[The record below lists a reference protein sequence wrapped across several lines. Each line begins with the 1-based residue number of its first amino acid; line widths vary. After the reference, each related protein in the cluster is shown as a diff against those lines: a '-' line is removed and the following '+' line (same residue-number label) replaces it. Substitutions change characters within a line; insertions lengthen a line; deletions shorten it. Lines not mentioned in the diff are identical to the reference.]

1 MGKHNAMT
9 PYTVDIEQ
17 ASMSSPTGYLPLARK
32 YRPQTFE
39 ELVGQ
44 AHVADTLSRAIES
57 KRIGQAYLFAGQRG
71 VGKTS
76 AARIL
81 AKSLCCVKGPTP
93 KPCQTCTS
101 CRQIT
106 AGSSLDVIE
115 IDGASN
121 RGIDD
126 IRALRETVQFAPSH
140 GAFRIYI
147 IDEVHQ
153 ITHDAF
159 NALLKTLEE
168 PPAHVKFIFATTA
181 PHKVPP
187 TILSRCQRF
196 DFRRIEVK
204 TVVEVLQRVVKAEKV
219 AVDEAALYAIARA
232 SEGSLRDAEVVLEQA
247 MSFCETRIREED
259 VAQLLGGLEQEA
271 LFQWAQA
278 VLDREALAA
287 FTLLAQQVNLGKD
300 VSRLLADL
308 LMHLRHLLVA
318 TTVNQAPNRKHLLA
332 QLIDVPE
339 DVLRR
344 LEEQATRTSAQ
355 ELLMMMQ
362 VLTSAYDV
370 ARRSPCAQAVAELV
384 LIQLATRDSWVSL
397 DQALERLEQLARAL
411 PPSPVS
417 PPRETSDR
425 ARRED
430 EEARPPPPDVVDRPA
445 STRQT
450 PAATIHPAATVNPL
464 VAFEEVAAK
473 WEAFLER
480 LGKRKMSLASYL
492 MDARPLGIDGGK
504 IQIGIPSVALHQ
516 EVLSEPENMRVIAGV
531 MSELFGHSLAVTYT
545 TLPDLPPPPPA
556 PKAEALSAAGAAA
569 SAPPVSPLPVP
580 PIVQEIVN
588 LFDATIVK
596 PPSSRPATS

>member
-1 MGKHNAMT
+1 
-9 PYTVDIEQ
+9 
-17 ASMSSPTGYLPLARK
+17 MSYIPLARK
-32 YRPQTFE
+32 YRPQTLE
-39 ELVGQ
+39 ELIGQ
-44 AHVADTLSRAIES
+44 AHVTDTLSRAIAS

-81 AKSLCCVKGPTP
+81 AKSLNCAKGPTP

-106 AGSSLDVIE
+106 AGLSLDVIE
-115 IDGASN
+115 VDGASN
-121 RGIDD
+121 RGIDEV
-126 IRALRETVQFAPSH
+126 RALRETVKYAPSH

-204 TVVEVLQRVVKAEKV
+204 TIVEVLQRMVKAEKV
-219 AVDEAALYAIARA
+219 AVDEAALYTIARA
-232 SEGSLRDAEVVLEQA
+232 AEGSLRDAEVILEQA
-247 MSFCETRIREED
+247 MSFCEARIREED
-259 VAQLLGGLEQEA
+259 VAQLLGGLEQDV

-278 VLDREALAA
+278 VLDRDASTAV
-287 FTLLAQQVNLGKD
+287 TLLTQQVNLGKD

-318 TTVNQAPNRKHLLA
+318 TTLNKAADRKRLLA

-339 DVLRR
+339 DILNR
-344 LEEQATRTSAQ
+344 LEAQAARTNAQ

-362 VLTSAYDV
+362 VLTGAYDV
-370 ARRSPCAQAVAELV
+370 ARRSPFAQAVAELV
-384 LIQLATRDSWVSL
+384 LIQLATRESWVSL
-397 DQALERLEQLARAL
+397 DQALERLEQLARTL
-411 PPSPVS
+411 PPS
-417 PPRETSDR
+417 
-425 ARRED
+425 ED
-430 EEARPPPPDVVDRPA
+430 EENLPPP
-445 STRQT
+445 
-450 PAATIHPAATVNPL
+450 PAATIHPAAMASPLPAPPPLPPFLLSQESSGVRGQAGL
-464 VAFEEVAAK
+464 VAFEEVASR

-492 MDARPLGIDGGK
+492 MDAKVLGIDGEK

-531 MSELFGHSLAVTYT
+531 MSELFGRSLAVTYA
-545 TLPDLPPPPPA
+545 TLPDLPSPPPA
-556 PKAEALSAAGAAA
+556 PKAEAISAANASA
-569 SAPPVSPLPVP
+569 SAPPAAPAPPMP

-596 PPSSRPATS
+596 PQSSKPATS